1 LPESSRSHWTHYR
14 RHHPASGIDLQA
26 IASVQFF
33 RDGTATVETVV
44 AISPQLVAL
53 CGGLKSTE
61 SIISAHCAHLKDRAK
76 KNAVNEAVPQI
87 QDALQR
93 LRLGE
98 ASICIVDMV
107 TLFWKHLAGALN
119 ITYIF
124 EHPDSRTGKWAEAA
138 FLHLLELV
146 KSGEATAWS
155 YSSWVD
161 KAIASGIMQPDLMDV
176 PLAPAF
182 R

>member
-53 CGGLKSTE
+53 WGGLKSTE

-98 ASICIVDMV
+98 ASICNVDMV

-119 ITYIF
+119 ITSLSTQTAGLENGQRLHSFIF
-124 EHPDSRTGKWAEAA
+124 LNSSSLEKPRPGHI
-138 FLHLLELV
+138 LLGSIKQLQV
-146 KSGEATAWS
+146 
-155 YSSWVD
+155 V
-161 KAIASGIMQPDLMDV
+161 
-176 PLAPAF
+176 
-182 R
+182 